1 MPNKRKSKLRWLE
14 FLFLLAGLGAIDY
27 YIWTE
32 VQSGLS
38 QMYSDWKFERSLR
51 GEDSS
56 VGRFIVDES
65 GLRRIIGLGKRLE
78 PMPHVE
84 TREQP
89 RPSRHFKQDEL
100 LGRIE
105 IPRLNIR
112 VMVREGDD
120 HATLSHAAGHV
131 PSTAFPGDPGNVAFA
146 AHRDTFFR
154 PLRNIKKDD
163 RILVSTLY
171 GNYEYAVESTEIVSP
186 SDVQVLKASSSRQLT
201 LVTCYPFYYIGS
213 APHRFIVHAT
223 QVDASKEEQAA
234 AKPNLVRNR
243 RRGLNTP
250 RNKGA
255 LRGVS

>member
-1 MPNKRKSKLRWLE
+1 MNRQDPRAMPNKRKSRLRWLD

-32 VQSGLS
+32 VQSGLF

-56 VGRFIVDES
+56 VGQFIVDES
-65 GLRRIIGLGKRLE
+65 GLRRIIGVGKRLE

-84 TREQP
+84 TREQQH
-89 RPSRHFKQDEL
+89 PSRHFKPDEL
-100 LGRIE
+100 LGRLE

-163 RILVSTLY
+163 KILVSTQD
-171 GNYEYAVESTEIVSP
+171 GNYEYVVQSTAIVSP
-186 SDVQVLKASSSRQLT
+186 SDVSVLESSTSHELT
-201 LVTCYPFYYIGS
+201 LVTCYPFYYIG
-213 APHRFIVHAT
+213 
-223 QVDASKEEQAA
+223 
-234 AKPNLVRNR
+234 
-243 RRGLNTP
+243 
-250 RNKGA
+250 
-255 LRGVS
+255 